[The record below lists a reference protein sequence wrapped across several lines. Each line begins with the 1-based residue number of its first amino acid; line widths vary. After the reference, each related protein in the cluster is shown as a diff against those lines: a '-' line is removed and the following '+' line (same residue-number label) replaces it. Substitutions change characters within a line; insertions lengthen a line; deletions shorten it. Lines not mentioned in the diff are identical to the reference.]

1 MARLTLRAVEQPD
14 GRYRISIT
22 PAAPGVDV
30 HRVYWADEV
39 RELAE
44 RIHAE
49 VRWVSAR
56 AEPSVEPEPPNEQNP
71 FRGAEPSAAPPGWWG
86 EESPAPEGAAP
97 SDDPWGGTLSAG
109 NED

>member
-22 PAAPGVDV
+22 PAAPEVDV
-30 HRVYWADEV
+30 HRVYSAGEV

-49 VRWVSAR
+49 VRWVSAPDETS
-56 AEPSVEPEPPNEQNP
+56 AEPQPLDQPPP
-71 FRGAEPSAAPPGWWG
+71 AEYEPPGWVG
-86 EESPAPEGAAP
+86 DESPAPEAAAP

>member
-22 PAAPGVDV
+22 PAAPEVDV

-56 AEPSVEPEPPNEQNP
+56 AEPSE
-71 FRGAEPSAAPPGWWG
+71 AETAAAPPGVWH

>member
-22 PAAPGVDV
+22 PAAPDVDV
-30 HRVYWADEV
+30 DRAYSGEEV
-39 RELAE
+39 RELAD

-49 VRWVSAR
+49 VRWVAPQDVAP
-56 AEPSVEPEPPNEQNP
+56 AEPGWFQEDKPAAAQEP
-71 FRGAEPSAAPPGWWG
+71 APGSWG
-86 EESPAPEGAAP
+86 GESPAPDTSAP